1 MLGTWG
7 NAAGIYPIRMVLI
20 CTVSGVSIHQYTH
33 HGLRPQFFF
42 FRFLGGA
49 CASRQLAEKALPPAT
64 QAAGCNKKHEYLQQ
78 QIYCSLTAI
87 RKQGF
92 GAEDL

>member
-33 HGLRPQFFF
+33 HGLCPQFFF
-42 FRFLGGA
+42 FRFFGGGLRVAAA
-49 CASRQLAEKALPPAT
+49 CREGA
-64 QAAGCNKKHEYLQQ
+64 AAGNSGRRMQ
-78 QIYCSLTAI
+78 
-87 RKQGF
+87 
-92 GAEDL
+92 

>member
-33 HGLRPQFFF
+33 HGLCPQFFF
-42 FRFLGGA
+42 FGFWGGA
-49 CASRQLAEKALPPAT
+49 GLRVAT
-64 QAAGCNKKHEYLQQ
+64 GCGEGAAAGR
-78 QIYCSLTAI
+78 SG
-87 RKQGF
+87 RRVR
-92 GAEDL
+92 